1 VKVIRGQ
8 ATFRLIFIDRGNFR
22 LPFRSTEKF
31 LPIRPPGRDR
41 VIEHA
46 HGI

>member
-1 VKVIRGQ
+1 MGQ
-8 ATFRLIFIDRGNFR
+8 AAFRLLFIDCGNFR
-22 LPFRSTEKF
+22 LPFRSTEKS